1 MKVYIS
7 GAMSGYPDWNKPAF
21 HAMADALIRAGHVP
35 LNPADTSLPSCAGWE
50 EYMRADIRLLMDAD
64 AIVLLHGWAQSR
76 GACLECTI
84 ARELGF
90 KIFSEDDFVQVTHVA
105 RAELEG

>member
-7 GAMSGYPDWNKPAF
+7 GPMSNIANWNKPAF
-21 HAMADALIRAGHVP
+21 QAMADMLRAHGHHP
-35 LNPADTSLPSCAGWE
+35 LNPADTRLPSCATWE

-64 AIVLLHGWAQSR
+64 AIVLLHGWANSR

-90 KIFSEDDFVQVTHVA
+90 KIFVEEDFVQVTGAGGETHP
-105 RAELEG
+105 